1 MSRTLIPLT
10 VSDTS
15 SFAKSLRILLAEHG
29 GLPSHLELLNMLAR
43 GAGYGNF
50 QSLRVVVGTDV
61 DEERLAPRSRI
72 VEPEPAPE
80 PDRRLVERVGRCFDG
95 VGRLMRWPSRR
106 TDQIAVL
113 WVLWSKFPSARDLS
127 ETEVNSFLRDGHLFG
142 DHALLRRELC
152 DLGLLSR
159 TPNGSVYRRN
169 ERHMQLEA
177 AAVARQLG

>member
-15 SFAKSLRILLAEHG
+15 SFAKSLRIQLAEHEG
-29 GLPSHLELLNMLAR
+29 NPSHLELLNMLAR
-43 GAGYGNF
+43 AAGFANF
-50 QSLRVVVGTDV
+50 QTLRATVGTDV
-61 DEERLAPRSRI
+61 NEELLVPQARI
-72 VEPEPAPE
+72 VETEPDPE

-113 WVLWSKFPSARDLS
+113 WVLWSKFPSARDLP
-127 ETEVNSFLRDGHLFG
+127 ETEVNAFLRDRHLFG

-159 TPNGSVYRRN
+159 TTSGSVYRRI
-169 ERHMQLEA
+169 ERPMPLEA
-177 AAVARQLG
+177 AAVALQLG

>member
-1 MSRTLIPLT
+1 MSRTLIPLS

-15 SFAKSLRILLAEHG
+15 SFAKSLRTLLAEHE

-43 GAGYGNF
+43 AAGYGNF
-50 QSLRVVVGTDV
+50 QSLRAVVGNDV
-61 DEERLAPRSRI
+61 DEERFAPPTRN
-72 VEPEPAPE
+72 VDPE
-80 PDRRLVERVGRCFDG
+80 PDRRLVERIGRCFDD

-113 WVLWSKFPSARDLS
+113 WVLWSKFPSPRDLP
-127 ETEVNSFLRDGHLFG
+127 ETEVNAFLRGRHLFG

-159 TPNGSVYRRN
+159 TPNGSVYRRI
-169 ERHMQLEA
+169 ERPMPLEA
-177 AAVARQLG
+177 ATVARQLA